1 MLPTSETPKSEII
14 LSDDSSFL
22 SNHNSILLDSIPNSS
37 FSPIPANQTSP
48 RYNQSC
54 LGGTFDRLHAG
65 HKILLSEALL
75 VANHR
80 AVIGLAFGDLLNQ
93 KLLRELILPYD
104 QRKLELEAFLHSI
117 HLSNQKTEIVPIDEP
132 FGPSITDGQLD
143 VMVLSSEVEGAISKV
158 NELRRK
164 NELDPLNSHVINN
177 GEMVQDQKDSNFKP
191 TETVS
196 SSAGRVGLLGTLLKP
211 VLNPKTENRPYII
224 GITGMLASGKS
235 SVCRR
240 LEKLGA
246 YRLDADKLGHLA
258 YVPKTESHEEGP
270 AYKGVIDH
278 FGEEILDENKF
289 VDRKKLGAKVFAD
302 PNERRK
308 LEQIVWPAIAQLVE
322 NEIKTAHE
330 NGSKVHF
337 F

>member
-1 MLPTSETPKSEII
+1 MLPTSKTPQSEII

-22 SNHNSILLDSIPNSS
+22 SKQNSVLLDSIPNNSLT
-37 FSPIPANQTSP
+37 PIPANQTSP
-48 RYNQSC
+48 RFQQSC

-75 VANHR
+75 VANQR

-117 HLSNQKTEIVPIDEP
+117 HLANQKTEVVPIDEP

-158 NELRRK
+158 NELRK
-164 NELDPLNSHVINN
+164 SNNLDPLSSHVINN
-177 GEMVQDQKDSNFKP
+177 GEMVQDQKDSDFKP

-211 VLNPKTENRPYII
+211 ILNPKTENRPYII

-258 YVPKTESHEEGP
+258 YVPKTDSHEEGP
-270 AYKGVIDH
+270 AYKGVIEH

-308 LEQIVWPAIAQLVE
+308 LEQIVWPAIAQLCE
-322 NEIKTAHE
+322 NEITRAHQ

-337 F
+337 